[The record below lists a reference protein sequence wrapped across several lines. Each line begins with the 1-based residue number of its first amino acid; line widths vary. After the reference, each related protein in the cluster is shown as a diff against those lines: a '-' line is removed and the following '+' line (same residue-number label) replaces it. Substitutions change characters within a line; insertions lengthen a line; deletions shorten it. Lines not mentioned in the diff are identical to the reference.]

1 MIDGGQNSKNEDP
14 SPLLRNMEKNWNS
27 KLTQLLNYKVQLDKI
42 EKKLLEIKTNYS
54 GKKKKFSYLEFI
66 EKVSFNENNIVDN
79 MANLLKD
86 LRVELIE
93 INNEIS
99 QITKKNIKLLNLDF
113 ERFILTSEE

>member
-1 MIDGGQNSKNEDP
+1 
-14 SPLLRNMEKNWNS
+14 
-27 KLTQLLNYKVQLDKI
+27 
-42 EKKLLEIKTNYS
+42 
-54 GKKKKFSYLEFI
+54 
-66 EKVSFNENNIVDN
+66 

-99 QITKKNIKLLNLDF
+99 QITKRDIKLLNLDF